1 MKRLLFLFLILS
13 VFVFSCK
20 EEKLPQPVK
29 NISETEEGKNLKE
42 FLNYLQNINTNKFER
57 LNDVAKKYS
66 ELLAESDIFSR
77 DTAFY
82 CVWNFYNSVMDS
94 LTNTFNIER
103 DYNSLAVLS
112 GISTEINPE
121 KKKELANDN
130 PSITE
135 ENFQFHKKL
144 VDVGLML
151 DMEEGYLYV
160 NVGSDKF
167 IKDNFE
173 KYLSEAMKSYIFQTI
188 KERIEKYAGDGA
200 IIIPIN
206 NVAGRII
213 WWENFI
219 SKYPDFFIYNDADFN
234 YRNYL
239 HALLEGLDNTPAFD
253 YENNK
258 LNKEFKEAY
267 QFVMNNH
274 AQTKAAGIVSE
285 YYKVLEKNKF
295 VQTNA
300 VKQFIKKQFNT
311 EN

>member
-13 VFVFSCK
+13 VFVLSCK

-29 NISETEEGKNLKE
+29 SIPAANKGKNLKE

-57 LNDVAKKYS
+57 LNDIAQKYN
-66 ELLAESDIFSR
+66 ELLAESDIHSR
-77 DTAFY
+77 DTACY
-82 CVWNFYNSVMDS
+82 CVWVFYNSVMDS

-112 GISTEINPE
+112 KISTEINPE
-121 KKKELANDN
+121 KKKELINDT

-173 KYLSEAMKSYIFQTI
+173 KYLSEAMKSFVFQTI

-200 IIIPIN
+200 IIIPVKE
-206 NVAGRII
+206 VAERTI

-219 SKYPDFFIYNDADFN
+219 SKYPDFFLNSDADFN
-234 YRNYL
+234 YKNYL
-239 HALLEGLDNTPAFD
+239 QALLEGLDNTPAFD

-267 QFVMNNH
+267 QFVLNNY
-274 AQTKAAGIVSE
+274 AQTKVAGIVSE

-300 VKQFIKKQFNT
+300 VKQFIKKYTNA